1 MISNV
6 PTLPERS
13 RPMPLIPAAVLG
25 AFSVLFGLSA
35 MAIVGGGGA
44 HSDTTLAVA
53 SKAAA
58 LDTLLNAVAVLLML
72 ASVFCAARIRP
83 LFVGELSDTVAPLA
97 AGVRR
102 LNLVAAITLVAQT
115 LMGALVRFTL
125 AVAEGGAVATADIK
139 GLQTMHAVG
148 SLVTVLL
155 VAAAAGGTIAAAHGR
170 PWLRGLATSVLLLVL
185 AQAGIG
191 LLGGAD
197 FRLHVGVGVAL
208 LANAWGMTL
217 ATRNAI
223 PNTTPRPSAALFRD
237 CIALTKPRVTGLVF
251 FTFAA
256 GFALSPVALSSWTN
270 WLNAAMATWL
280 LVGSANA
287 LNMYIERDLDRRMTR
302 TAQRPLPAGRISPEF
317 ALVMGTV
324 LVCVSLP
331 MLAVAANGLT
341 ALLGFIAWA
350 SYVFAYTP
358 LKQISWTS
366 LLVGA
371 VPGAMPPLMG
381 WTAATGS
388 LDAGGLVLF
397 AVLFA
402 WQVPH
407 FIAIGLMRGDEYAKA
422 GHKIITVVKS
432 EIASRRWAWA
442 FALLTVIATLALPL
456 TGVGGWPFAA
466 AVAALGYRFLRS
478 TTQPAR
484 PMFLFSLKYLVLVF
498 ALLGADR
505 GLSALL
511 RAFP

>member
-1 MISNV
+1 
-6 PTLPERS
+6 
-13 RPMPLIPAAVLG
+13 MPLIPAAVLG
-25 AFSVLFGLSA
+25 ALSVLFGISA
-35 MAIVGGGGA
+35 MAIVGGGGSHTYTSVA
-44 HSDTTLAVA
+44 AA

-58 LDTLLNAVAVLLML
+58 LDTLLNAVAVVLML

-83 LFVGELSDTVAPLA
+83 LFVGEQSDTVAPIA

-125 AVAEGGAVATADIK
+125 AVAEGGATPTTDIK

-148 SLVTVLL
+148 SAVTVLL
-155 VAAAAGGTIAAAHGR
+155 VAAAAGGTITAANGR
-170 PWLRGLATSVLLLVL
+170 PWLRGLATSVILLVL

-191 LLGGAD
+191 LLGGTD

-217 ATRNAI
+217 ATRGTSNA
-223 PNTTPRPSAALFRD
+223 TARPWAALFRD
-237 CIALTKPRVTGLVF
+237 CVALTKPRVTGLVF

-256 GFALSPVALSSWTN
+256 GFALSPVAFSSWSN
-270 WLNAAMATWL
+270 WLSAAMATWL

-287 LNMYIERDLDRRMTR
+287 LNMYIERDLDGRMTR
-302 TAQRPLPAGRISPEF
+302 TAQRPLPAGRVSPEF
-317 ALVMGTV
+317 ALVVGTV

-381 WTAATGS
+381 WTAATNS

-422 GHKIITVVKS
+422 GHKILTVVKTES
-432 EIASRRWAWA
+432 ASRRWAWA
-442 FALLTVIATLALPL
+442 FALLTAIATLALPL
-456 TGVGGWPFAA
+456 TGVGEWPFAA
-466 AVAALGYRFLRS
+466 AVSVLGYRFLRS
-478 TTQPAR
+478 TARPAR

-505 GLSALL
+505 GLSALI
-511 RAFP
+511 RALS